1 MATAATKM
9 VKIEE
14 NNTSQ
19 IEKRA
24 LEVFSDQEKAN
35 RWMSEL
41 NRALANRRPIDLVNT
56 EIGFEEVN
64 DVLTR
69 IASGTYS

>member
-1 MATAATKM
+1 MDTAATRM
-9 VKIEE
+9 ITIEE
-14 NNTSQ
+14 NNTRQ

-24 LEVFSDQEKAN
+24 LEVFSNQEKAT
-35 RWMSEL
+35 RWMSEP
-41 NRALANRRPIDLVNT
+41 NHALANRRPIDLVKSEN
-56 EIGFEEVN
+56 GLEEVN

>member
-1 MATAATKM
+1 MDTAATRM
-9 VKIEE
+9 ITIEE
-14 NNTSQ
+14 NNTRQ

-24 LEVFSDQEKAN
+24 LEVFSNQEKAT
-35 RWMSEL
+35 RWMSEP
-41 NRALANRRPIDLVNT
+41 NHALANGRPIDLVKSEN
-56 EIGFEEVN
+56 GLEEVN